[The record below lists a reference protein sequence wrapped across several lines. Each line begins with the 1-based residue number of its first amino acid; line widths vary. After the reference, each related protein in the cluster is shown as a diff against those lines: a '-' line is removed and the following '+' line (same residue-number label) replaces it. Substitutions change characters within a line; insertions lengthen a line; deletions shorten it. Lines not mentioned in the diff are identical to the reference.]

1 MGDKEPV
8 SPSRNDEEVLNILVR
23 NFLLYV
29 KEGAWLVPEVFIFL
43 QLMPLY

>member
-8 SPSRNDEEVLNILVR
+8 SPSRNDEVLNILVR
-23 NFLLYV
+23 NFLLCV